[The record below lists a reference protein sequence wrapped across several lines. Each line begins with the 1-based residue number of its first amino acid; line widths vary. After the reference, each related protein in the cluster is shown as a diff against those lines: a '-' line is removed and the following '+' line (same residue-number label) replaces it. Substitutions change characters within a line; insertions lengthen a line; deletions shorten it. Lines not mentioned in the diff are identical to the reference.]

1 MEISPATLIPSE
13 PSKAPGSAS
22 GAGEL
27 SSSDISEID
36 IVWLVSELIDPCS
49 LNNISGYVDLYQIL
63 LPVKRIADQEMTNFN
78 NIAFIYV

>member
-1 MEISPATLIPSE
+1 MMEISPATLIPSE

-36 IVWLVSELIDPCS
+36 IVWLVSELNNPCS
-49 LNNISGYVDLYQIL
+49 LNNLVYVELYPIL
-63 LPVKRIADQEMTNFN
+63 LPVKCIADQEMTNCN
-78 NIAFIYV
+78 MLMNV

>member
-27 SSSDISEID
+27 SSSVISEID
-36 IVWLVSELIDPCS
+36 IVWLVLELINPFPV
-49 LNNISGYVDLYQIL
+49 YVELYQIL
-63 LPVKRIADQEMTNFN
+63 LPVKRISDQEMISRN
-78 NIAFIYV
+78 NVAFIYL